1 MENKHQKII
10 IICDN
15 ILKSV
20 AIVSFTAMG
29 QMKMD
34 MIIAAEQVN
43 L

>member
-1 MENKHQKII
+1 MGQYI
-10 IICDN
+10 

-20 AIVSFTAMG
+20 AIVSFTAMD
-29 QMKMD
+29 QMKMI